1 MCFGRHLEMP
11 KGRHLEMP
19 GGVYIAW
26 FVRCAELSFEVVFWL
41 WFDAAL
47 VWFDVV
53 FWTISDMTWRAC
65 DGLLTV
71 IWTISDDIVTN
82 ELHLVGFIGVSRV
95 ARTSLSVLSHF
106 VTHDVMLGHQVCKGD
121 LL

>member
-82 ELHLVGFIGVSRV
+82 ELHLVGVFSYGM
-95 ARTSLSVLSHF
+95 RTLTLLLLDVCSVFTLS
-106 VTHDVMLGHQVCKGD
+106 C
-121 LL
+121 